1 MNFKPLA
8 FLAMSGILG
17 VTGGMLGA
25 TAIAQQPASSSAA
38 SPSSAA
44 PPASSTSETA
54 ADAKPAGPSP
64 DTLKKA
70 KSAGYRTKV
79 KSGQTVFCKTEAEIG
94 THFTEERC
102 IGETQ
107 LLTVLDRLQ
116 QQRDGLTNHTCSNG
130 GACSGK

>member
-8 FLAMSGILG
+8 FLAMSC
-17 VTGGMLGA
+17 MLGA
-25 TAIAQQPASSSAA
+25 AAIGQSPASSSAE
-38 SPSSAA
+38 SPPSAA
-44 PPASSTSETA
+44 PPASSAATTP

-70 KSAGYRTKV
+70 RNAGYRTKV
-79 KSGQTVFCKTEAEIG
+79 KSGQTVFCKTESEIG
-94 THFTEERC
+94 THFTEEKC

-116 QQRDGLTNHTCSNG
+116 QQRDGMTNHTCSNG
-130 GACSGK
+130 GACGGK

>member
-8 FLAMSGILG
+8 FLAMGGILSAAA
-17 VTGGMLGA
+17 M
-25 TAIAQQPASSSAA
+25 AQQPAPSSTA
-38 SPSSAA
+38 SPPSA
-44 PPASSTSETA
+44 PPASSAATTP
-54 ADAKPAGPSP
+54 ADAKPASPSP

-70 KSAGYRTKV
+70 RSAGYRTKV

-94 THFTEERC
+94 SHFSEEKC

-107 LLTVLDRLQ
+107 LLMVLDRAQ
-116 QQRDGLTNHTCSNG
+116 QQRDGMTNHTCSSG